1 MSTLFQDLA
10 LFLVFYC
17 LKLVC
22 YILFFYLKLKTENCL
37 IFCKDDS
44 SSANNEITETHITS
58 KTISIMAET
67 NNSDVIS
74 DSSDNKNIPIK
85 LSSISNTQIGGGK
98 TLSSSLN
105 NLDKSC
111 QEPVVSTCT
120 VNVVNKETMS
130 VKVNGTSTKFR

>member
-1 MSTLFQDLA
+1 
-10 LFLVFYC
+10 
-17 LKLVC
+17 
-22 YILFFYLKLKTENCL
+22 
-37 IFCKDDS
+37 
-44 SSANNEITETHITS
+44 
-58 KTISIMAET
+58 MAET

-74 DSSDNKNIPIK
+74 DSSDNKTIPIK

-105 NLDKSC
+105 NLDKTC

-130 VKVNGTSTKFR
+130 VKVNGTSTKFRSVFFLFVAPTRKKT

>member
-1 MSTLFQDLA
+1 M
-10 LFLVFYC
+10 
-17 LKLVC
+17 
-22 YILFFYLKLKTENCL
+22 ILPKNENCL
-37 IFCKDDS
+37 IFSKDDS

-74 DSSDNKNIPIK
+74 DSSDNKTIPIK

-111 QEPVVSTCT
+111 PEPVVSTCT